1 MMFDFRL
8 KVFYTAARRLSFSR
22 ASEELFI
29 SQPAV
34 SKHIS
39 ALEKAYKVKLF
50 VRKGSKISLT
60 PEGKLLYDYAEEIF
74 ALYRKLQFEMDQ
86 RINKNNGKLSLG
98 ASTTIAQYVLP
109 SVLAHFHKQFPD
121 IKINLINGNTQ
132 QIEAALLQKD
142 IELGIIEGYAKKTD
156 LKYIPFMKD
165 EIVLVTRKDHPLVKT
180 GEIDPDTLKKI
191 PLAIRE
197 FGSGT
202 LQVIQHYLKSQH
214 LSIADLNIEMQLG
227 STEGIKTYLRQ
238 TRCFA
243 FLSLNS
249 VLEELKRD
257 ELSIVDIQGPPLNR
271 FFHFIIPHGSEEP
284 LAEMFMNFVLRN
296 FPLQNNK

>member
-1 MMFDFRL
+1 MFDFRL
-8 KVFYTAARRLSFSR
+8 KVFYTAAKRLSFSR

-39 ALEKAYKVKLF
+39 TLEKAFKVKLF
-50 VRKGSKISLT
+50 VRQGSKISLT
-60 PEGKLLYDYAEEIF
+60 PEGKLLFAYAEEIF

-86 RINKNNGKLSLG
+86 RAAKNNGKLSLG
-98 ASTTIAQYVLP
+98 ASTTIAQYVIP
-109 SVLAHFHKQFPD
+109 GILAKFHHQFPD
-121 IKINLINGNTQ
+121 IQVNLINGNTQ
-132 QIEAALLQKD
+132 QIETALLQKD
-142 IELGIIEGYAKKTD
+142 IELGVIEGYAKKTD
-156 LKYIPFMKD
+156 LKYTPFMKD
-165 EIVLVTRKDHPLVKT
+165 EIVLVSRKDHPLAKA
-180 GEIDPDTLKKI
+180 GEIDLNTLKKI

-214 LSIADLNIEMQLG
+214 LSIADLNIEIQLG

-238 TRCFA
+238 THCFA

-249 VLEELKRD
+249 VLEELNRN
-257 ELSIVDIQGPPLNR
+257 ELSIIEIPGPGMSR

-284 LAEMFMNFVLRN
+284 LADMFMNFVFRN
-296 FPLQNNK
+296 FPLKQKK